1 MKTSPVRPVPSRRS
15 VCAIA
20 CSLDLVGDKW
30 SLLVVR
36 DLMHGKSTFKELADS
51 PEGIPTN
58 LLADRLKRLQQAGVI
73 VASKYQERPPRY
85 AYELSPKG
93 RELGAILQAFV
104 QWGKKHIPGTRVMS
118 RRTDAP

>member
-1 MKTSPVRPVPSRRS
+1 MKTSRVRSASPRRS

-36 DLMHGKSTFKELADS
+36 DLIHGKSTFKELAAS
-51 PEGIPTN
+51 PEAIPTN
-58 LLADRLKRLQQAGVI
+58 LLADRLKRLQNAGVI

-85 AYELSPKG
+85 AYALSDKG
-93 RELGAILQAFV
+93 RELGIILNAFV
-104 QWGKKHIPGTRVMS
+104 QWGKKHIPGTRVM
-118 RRTDAP
+118 TGGTKG